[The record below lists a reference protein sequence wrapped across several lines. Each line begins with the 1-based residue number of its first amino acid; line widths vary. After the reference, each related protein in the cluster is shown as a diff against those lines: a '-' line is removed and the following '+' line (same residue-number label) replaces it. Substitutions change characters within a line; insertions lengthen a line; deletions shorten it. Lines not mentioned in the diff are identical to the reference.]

1 MKKLITS
8 ILFLFS
14 VFNLLAQNAEIK
26 FNNKHYNFDIVN
38 VGDTVTKTMVFQNIG
53 KDTLYILAYRSTNK
67 NVNVN
72 IPSTVISPNEYGK
85 IDISFIVTESGSV
98 FEKVDLII
106 NNDETPNIYL
116 LLSGLVK

>member
-14 VFNLLAQNAEIK
+14 VFNLLSQNADIK
-26 FNNKHYNFDIVN
+26 FSNKHYNFDIVN
-38 VGDTVTKTMVFQNIG
+38 VGDTVTKTITFQNIG
-53 KDTLYILAYRSTNK
+53 KDTLYILAYRSTNENI
-67 NVNVN
+67 NVSV
-72 IPSTVISPNEYGK
+72 PVTVILPNDYGK
-85 IDISFIVTESGSV
+85 IDILFISTESCSV

-106 NNDETPNIYL
+106 NNDENPNRYL

>member
-14 VFNLLAQNAEIK
+14 VFNLLSQNADIK
-26 FNNKHYNFDIVN
+26 FSDKHYNFDIVN
-38 VGDTVTKTMVFQNIG
+38 VGDTVTKTIAFQNIG
-53 KDTLYILAYRSTNK
+53 KDTLYILAYRSTNE
-67 NVNVN
+67 NVNVSV
-72 IPSTVISPNEYGK
+72 PVTVILPNDYGK
-85 IDISFIVTESGSV
+85 IDILFISTESGSV

-106 NNDETPNIYL
+106 NNDENPNRYL